1 MFAAKLCNYTERRK
15 SNSFALN
22 ISHATT
28 TNSLTY
34 RQGWQKQRESI
45 SYCSTR
51 VDCDYYR
58 LVQHATQI
66 SSYINALNA

>member
-1 MFAAKLCNYTERRK
+1 MFGAKQCNYTERRK
-15 SNSFALN
+15 SNLSLQ
-22 ISHATT
+22 ILVMQPPL
-28 TNSLTY
+28 NSLTY

-58 LVQHATQI
+58 L
-66 SSYINALNA
+66 